1 RAGKL
6 FDSKSGTM
14 LSNQIVVIRGDRIA
28 DVGAGIAIP
37 DGARVIDL
45 GSVTVM
51 PGLIDTHVHLNT
63 GGHQGHPAQRALRA
77 LASAQIALDAGF
89 TTVLDMD
96 SRGTFFTVD
105 RRDATAAG
113 NVVGPRMQVVGQSLN
128 QRATNYYPDSEST
141 HQYSSFTENKNV
153 NGPW

>member
-1 RAGKL
+1 MRVKIRFAIISIATIVGMGSSAAQAQGVGKYLAPRDQAVAIRAGKL

-51 PGLIDTHVHLNT
+51 PGMIDAHVHLNT
-63 GGHQGHPAQRALRA
+63 GGNQGNLAQRA
-77 LASAQIALDAGF
+77 
-89 TTVLDMD
+89 
-96 SRGTFFTVD
+96 
-105 RRDATAAG
+105 
-113 NVVGPRMQVVGQSLN
+113 
-128 QRATNYYPDSEST
+128 
-141 HQYSSFTENKNV
+141 
-153 NGPW
+153 